1 MDPVELT
8 SSIKEGLDRAE
19 ALEPRRGTLDLGLSA
34 RGGTDGGHL
43 AAALDVQ
50 RRISERLSGFATA
63 RAGMAW
69 NDEQTETFATAL
81 GGLRWRW

>member
-1 MDPVELT
+1 M
-8 SSIKEGLDRAE
+8 
-19 ALEPRRGTLDLGLSA
+19 LDLGLSA
-34 RGGTDGGHL
+34 RSGEDGGHL

-63 RAGMAW
+63 RAGVMW
-69 NDEQTETFATAL
+69 RDDETGPFVTAL